1 MCLWENP
8 SSVFLLT
15 LHWIQHCRGS
25 TKEEFIRINHAVES
39 EIECC
44 GVTVAYNTVIRW
56 CLPVKYLDTKILYF
70 YHLLYYYMLIKV
82 LTIKWFL
89 LETIV
94 RGFFCMLWW
103 YHMWQL
109 APVSPIYTN
118 IVYILWLYFKK
129 KKSFLKPH
137 FIHTND
143 IIHTQAIY
151 GLVLRKTTGII
162 T

>member
-25 TKEEFIRINHAVES
+25 TKEEFIRINHAVEL

-44 GVTVAYNTVIRW
+44 GVTVAYNTVIWW
-56 CLPVKYLDTKILYF
+56 CLPVKYLNTKILHF
-70 YHLLYYYMLIKV
+70 YQLLHYYMLTKV

-94 RGFFCMLWW
+94 
-103 YHMWQL
+103 QL
-109 APVSPIYTN
+109 APVSPICTN

-129 KKSFLKPH
+129 KKSFLKVFP
-137 FIHTND
+137 
-143 IIHTQAIY
+143 